1 MHAEVPP
8 SGDAPAIVVARCE
21 IPEVERSGLE
31 MADDLNPDQQQFLE
45 AACGIANRFE
55 EYQVDEEALMRC
67 LGWDNGEFS
76 RVRNELE
83 DAGYITR
90 RGAPQSQ
97 DPAGF
102 RIAQAG
108 IELCPE
114 PLGGRDALQLR
125 E

>member
-1 MHAEVPP
+1 
-8 SGDAPAIVVARCE
+8 
-21 IPEVERSGLE
+21 
-31 MADDLNPDQQQFLE
+31 MADDLTPAQQQFLE
-45 AACGIANRFE
+45 AACGIADRFE
-55 EYQVDEEALMRC
+55 EYQVDEEALMRR
-67 LGWDNGEFS
+67 LGWESDEFS

-83 DAGYITR
+83 DAGYIAR

-97 DPAGF
+97 DPTGF
-102 RIAQAG
+102 WIAQAG